1 MSPVTLIAFA
11 GAALGVGLWA
21 VWSGWSPA
29 RPSLLEALARINRP
43 AVAAGGGL
51 DARVGAWARR
61 LSPIER
67 TLAGLR
73 ADLRVLRRSPDEQAA
88 LMLAVTLCGLLWAPV
103 VAGALG
109 LVGVRVPFAVP
120 LWLGVIGAA
129 VAAVVSVR
137 QVRAAA
143 AARRRQFST
152 ALGAFCDVTGLCLAS
167 GRGIDAAIQTAADAG
182 GGWPFAELTSALQT
196 GYVNGQTPW
205 QALGGLAADCD
216 LPDLAELAAA
226 LSLCGDEG
234 AAVRDTVASKAR
246 SIRERLT
253 SSAERD
259 AAAVTERMGVPATVL
274 LFGFVIFLGFP
285 ALYVLF

>member
-1 MSPVTLIAFA
+1 MNALSLIALG
-11 GAALGVGLWA
+11 GAAVGVGVWA
-21 VWSGWSPA
+21 VWSGWAPA
-29 RPSLLEALARINRP
+29 RPSLVEALARINRP
-43 AVAAGGGL
+43 VVRPSGGL

-61 LSPIER
+61 LTPIER

-103 VAGALG
+103 VAGALRFVG
-109 LVGVRVPFAVP
+109 ILVPVAVP
-120 LWLGVIGAA
+120 LWLGLIGAA
-129 VAAVVSVR
+129 VAAVMSVQR
-137 QVRAAA
+137 VRAAA
-143 AARRRQFST
+143 AARRREFSA
-152 ALGAFCDVTGLCLAS
+152 ALGAFCDVCGLCLAS
-167 GRGIDAAIQTAADAG
+167 GRGIDASIQTAAGAG
-182 GGWPFAELTSALQT
+182 GGWPNAELTSALQT
-196 GYVNGQTPW
+196 GYVNGETPW
-205 QALGGLAADCD
+205 RALISLAEECE

-253 SSAERD
+253 SGAERD
-259 AAAVTERMGVPATVL
+259 AAAVTERMGVPATML

-285 ALYVLF
+285 ALYVLL